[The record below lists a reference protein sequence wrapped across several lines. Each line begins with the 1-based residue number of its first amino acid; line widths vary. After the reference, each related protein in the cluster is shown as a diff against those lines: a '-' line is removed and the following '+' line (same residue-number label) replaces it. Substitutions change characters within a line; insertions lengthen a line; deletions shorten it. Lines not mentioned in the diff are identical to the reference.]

1 MKELRKAEVEEK
13 YLYMENTVD
22 EPTYLEDVEKTRLP
36 PPPILLSRTDTKMVF
51 KPAPFNSTSGAKV
64 CHALVKN
71 LFLHPSKA
79 K

>member
-22 EPTYLEDVEKTRLP
+22 EPTDLEDVEKTRLP

-64 CHALVKN
+64 CHALVK
-71 LFLHPSKA
+71 SSSCSVGE
-79 K
+79 